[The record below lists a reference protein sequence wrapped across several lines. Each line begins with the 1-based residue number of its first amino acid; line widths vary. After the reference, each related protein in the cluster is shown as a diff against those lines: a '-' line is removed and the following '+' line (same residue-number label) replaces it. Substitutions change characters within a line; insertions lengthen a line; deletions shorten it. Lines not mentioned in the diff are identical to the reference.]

1 MVFYGVAS
9 ALLGYLIFRSGYLP
23 RFIGALLALG
33 GAGFVINNFAIIL
46 APAYASSGLLLP
58 MIIAALSLTLWFL
71 VRGVDVTKWEAKAA
85 SSEVNL

>member
-1 MVFYGVAS
+1 M
-9 ALLGYLIFRSGYLP
+9 
-23 RFIGALLALG
+23 ALG

-71 VRGVDVTKWEAKAA
+71 VSGVDVTKWEAKPA